1 MRILTHWTTNDGRT
15 IPITSMED
23 SHLLNAIHFLRK
35 RASPIDASVIY
46 PQYLSLMDEANRRGL
61 REVVEKKDPTQH
73 WFERIVLHLLDSKLS
88 WPIVTLV
95 MTSQITIAV
104 IVYFVLDYL
113 KHR

>member
-1 MRILTHWTTNDGRT
+1 MESLKHWRTNDGRS

-23 SHLLNAIHFLRK
+23 AHLINAIHFLRK
-35 RASPIDASVIY
+35 RAGPIAPGLIY
-46 PQYLSLMDEANRRGL
+46 PQYSSLMDEADKRGL
-61 REVVEKKDPTQH
+61 REVVKKTDQTQH
-73 WFERIVLHLLDSKLS
+73 WFERLVLNLLDAKLS
-88 WPIVTLV
+88 WPMVTLV